1 MLSVFR
7 ATLFD
12 LFILNIANNIIINS
26 HSDIRHRYCAAI
38 DE

>member
-12 LFILNIANNIIINS
+12 LFILNIANDIINS
-26 HSDIRHRYCAAI
+26 HSDIRHHYCAAI

>member
-1 MLSVFR
+1 MLIVFR

-26 HSDIRHRYCAAI
+26 HSDIRHHYCAAI